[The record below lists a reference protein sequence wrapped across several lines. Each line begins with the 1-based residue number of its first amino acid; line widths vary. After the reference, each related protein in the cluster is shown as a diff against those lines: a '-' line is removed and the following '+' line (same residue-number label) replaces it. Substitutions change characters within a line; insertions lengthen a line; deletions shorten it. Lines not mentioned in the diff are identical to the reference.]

1 MPMMTSHI
9 LIFVDSPKKL
19 KSKFVG
25 KETLFVRQQKN
36 HSMYIKGPF
45 SGLRQFL
52 TNVSPLKLLKNA
64 FYFILKAIFVL
75 EVFKVLS

>member
-1 MPMMTSHI
+1 MMTSHI

-19 KSKFVG
+19 KCKFVE

-36 HSMYIKGPF
+36 HSIYIKGAL